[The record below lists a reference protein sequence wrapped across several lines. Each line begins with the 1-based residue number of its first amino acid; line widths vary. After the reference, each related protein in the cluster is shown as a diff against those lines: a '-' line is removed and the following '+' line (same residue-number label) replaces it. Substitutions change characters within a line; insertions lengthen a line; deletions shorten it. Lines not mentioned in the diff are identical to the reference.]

1 MTPAH
6 DDPGFLSTQI
16 QAAYRDIAAH
26 FPTDAKVFELR
37 SGAGHVFHHAMVLET
52 IPAFPRSVW
61 LRAYVMRNKRTVNQT
76 LICPKI

>member
-26 FPTDAKVFELR
+26 FPTDAKVLELR
-37 SGAGHVFHHAMVLET
+37 SGAGHVFIMQRFWK
-52 IPAFPRSVW
+52 PYQRFPDLCGFVHM
-61 LRAYVMRNKRTVNQT
+61 L
-76 LICPKI
+76 